1 MDKNNIKIRNY
12 RCSDF
17 DNYVQLHM
25 ERIWDIQVFSRK
37 MIYLSQSMAAASSA
51 MPLFFWRPPLNA
63 PFWNA

>member
-25 ERIWDIQVFSRK
+25 ETIKLDRSGRSISKQRLAEDLGHKFSAGK
-37 MIYLSQSMAAASSA
+37 
-51 MPLFFWRPPLNA
+51 
-63 PFWNA
+63 